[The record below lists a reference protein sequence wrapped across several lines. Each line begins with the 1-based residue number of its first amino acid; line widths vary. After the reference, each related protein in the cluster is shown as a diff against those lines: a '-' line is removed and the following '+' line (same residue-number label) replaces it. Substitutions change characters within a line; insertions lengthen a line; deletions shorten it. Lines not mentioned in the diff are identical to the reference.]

1 MKKKEVVE
9 LMANTLEDTNRKMCA
24 MVGMSE
30 DAIEESILKSQPTI
44 VVMMENIYDKL
55 VENEIIK

>member
-9 LMANTLEDTNRKMCA
+9 LMTNTLEDTNRKMCT